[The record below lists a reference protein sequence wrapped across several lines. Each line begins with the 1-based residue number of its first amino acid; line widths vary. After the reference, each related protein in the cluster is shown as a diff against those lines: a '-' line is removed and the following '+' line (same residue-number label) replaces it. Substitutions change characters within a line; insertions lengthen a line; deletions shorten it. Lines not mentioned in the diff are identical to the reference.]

1 MASVTTPISA
11 GLQTASATWTTRL
24 HSSSWCCLCWR
35 RTRRTCCS
43 SRVAST
49 LRAPPAVPEARVA
62 GLCGT
67 RARAH
72 PPTQSRC
79 PSASCGAVRGLPP
92 AAGSAAAG
100 AAAVGAAAAGAA
112 EVGAAAVGAA
122 AAGAAAAGAAAGGA
136 AAGAPGC
143 ESRVVGSAKALCAWQ
158 RAGHTHAARRTRRR
172 ARPPRLSRS
181 ECLPTGRRHGAGAV
195 RCARVARPR
204 SVDRVSFRFPR
215 PRETLRHVPWAVR
228 CPRVMGA
235 DRCLRTASHAG

>member
-1 MASVTTPISA
+1 MVPANGAARRGGRRRWRRLQRQYRLAFRQPRRRGLRGCIRARGAASA
-11 GLQTASATWTTRL
+11 GGVRAGRAAHLVWL
-24 HSSSWCCLCWR
+24 R
-35 RTRRTCCS
+35 RC
-43 SRVAST
+43 
-49 LRAPPAVPEARVA
+49 
-62 GLCGT
+62 
-67 RARAH
+67 
-72 PPTQSRC
+72 SRC